1 MVYKKRWTEMFIFF
15 CVSNKKSFSYIL
27 YKIEVIMIIID
38 NISEQISVKLPNNL
52 VKSSGKIYLKNTET
66 KKEYIKEFED
76 ESTSDLYYVWTYT
89 FSDIPIG
96 EYEYVID
103 GNKGLL
109 RIGKEMEKKVYD
121 EEISFKSYEG

>member
-1 MVYKKRWTEMFIFF
+1 
-15 CVSNKKSFSYIL
+15 
-27 YKIEVIMIIID
+27 MIIID
-38 NISEQISVKLPNNL
+38 NISEQITVKLPNNL

-96 EYEYVID
+96 EYEYEID
-103 GNKGLL
+103 GNRGLL
-109 RIGKEMEKKVYD
+109 RIGEVMNKKVYD
-121 EEISFKSYEG
+121 NNITFKSYNG